1 MVVKYRIKNWEKFQH
16 YKDRNPPWIKL
27 HVETLSS
34 ADWVTLADASK
45 LLMVVCMIL
54 ASKEQG
60 VFVGDLD
67 YIRRVAYLDKR
78 PDLTPLIK
86 CGFIEEVLAD
96 ASASKQPQADVRPE
110 KEAEAEKE
118 KKETPIAPKGASR
131 PDGFDRWYLGTDV
144 EGYAGYPHK
153 VAVDAAIRAWEK
165 RRKAGTLP
173 GVEVLIA
180 ATRAYVARKPADV
193 AWANPATWLNG
204 GRWQD
209 EPALLQAVMPIAPAP
224 KIRTDD
230 EWTAVILQ
238 FLKTG
243 NWPPTGYGTQPGFSG
258 CMVPKHLIAKFNLD
272 GMTPPNGC
280 NRLAS

>member
-1 MVVKYRIKNWEKFQH
+1 MGVKYRIKNWEKYQH

-45 LLMVVCMIL
+45 LLMIVCMIL
-54 ASKEQG
+54 ASKENG

-67 YIRRVAYLDKR
+67 YIKRVAYLDKR

-96 ASASKQPQADVRPE
+96 ASASKQKQADVRPE

-118 KKETPIAPKGASR
+118 KKDTPVVPKGTSR
-131 PDGFDRWYLGTDV
+131 PEGFNRWYLGEGV
-144 EGYAGYPHK
+144 EGYSGYPHK
-153 VAVDAAIRAWEK
+153 VAVDGAIRAWEK

-173 GVEVLIA
+173 SVDVLIA
-180 ATRAYVARKPADV
+180 ATKAYIARKPERID
-193 AWANPATWLNG
+193 WANPATWLNG

-209 EPALLQAVMPIAPAP
+209 EPALIPNSPAEAA
-224 KIRTDD
+224 KSRTDD
-230 EWTAVILQ
+230 DWLPIVQRYVSTRTWPA
-238 FLKTG
+238 TG
-243 NWPPTGYGTQPGFSG
+243 WGPEPGYAG
-258 CMVPKHLIAKFNLD
+258 CEVPAHLVVKFKLD
-272 GMTPPNGC
+272 GLDIPPFM
-280 NRLAS
+280 RRTA